1 MSSLCEGGWRIIDK
15 KWRAARQPLFDCEQK
30 TKDMFLLNL
39 LEAKAVFLLMVFLLI
54 VIPVWILLVAFT
66 KKKGKADNVDAP
78 GDAEDKS
85 ESVEKSEEEDAEAV

>member
-1 MSSLCEGGWRIIDK
+1 
-15 KWRAARQPLFDCEQK
+15 
-30 TKDMFLLNL
+30 MFLLNL

-78 GDAEDKS
+78 EESADSVSAKEPEDI
-85 ESVEKSEEEDAEAV
+85 ETV